1 MNAIA
6 RHILTGTEML
16 SKPRLLPHIL
26 KKVHS
31 ITRKLSP
38 HSPWSSASCETGL
51 GLATLARTRAW
62 STASS
67 KFLESSARVW
77 AAANICRWHSSL
89 SEVMAF
95 CWASRILL
103 ISSPKSLFSSF
114 LVPSIWDG
122 EERRLRDTVYRCR
135 GRQILTDGRWWVV
148 VLHLVAIK
156 RKNEEEEEDDT
167 VTTTIVWLLAGRWWK
182 PDPKKSTH

>member
-1 MNAIA
+1 MSIFREKIHIYRDLYSMNTAA
-6 RHILTGTEML
+6 MHILTGTELL
-16 SKPRLLPHIL
+16 SNPRLLPHIL
-26 KKVHS
+26 KKVNS
-31 ITRKLSP
+31 INGKLSP
-38 HSPWSSASCETGL
+38 HSPWSSASCEKGL

-95 CWASRILL
+95 CWVSRILL

-122 EERRLRDTVYRCR
+122 EERRWHDTVYGCR
-135 GRQILTDGRWWVV
+135 GIQILTDGGWW
-148 VLHLVAIK
+148 
-156 RKNEEEEEDDT
+156 
-167 VTTTIVWLLAGRWWK
+167 
-182 PDPKKSTH
+182 